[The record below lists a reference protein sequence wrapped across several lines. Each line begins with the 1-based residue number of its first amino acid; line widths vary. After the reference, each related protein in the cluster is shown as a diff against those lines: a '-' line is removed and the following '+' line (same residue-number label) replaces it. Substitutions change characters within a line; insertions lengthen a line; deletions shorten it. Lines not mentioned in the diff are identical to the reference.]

1 MNKPLLVYQ
10 APVFTRSGYGDHAR
24 DILRSLFELD
34 RYDIKIVPTR
44 WGNTP
49 QNQADP
55 NTEFGKKMLSNIA
68 TQVNRKP
75 DIFMQMSVANEFEP
89 KGKYN
94 IGITAGVETTVV
106 PREFLEGGNKM
117 DLIIVPS
124 QFTKS
129 LFDKTQFQEQDKQT
143 KQIIKTFK
151 NEKPCEVLFEGVNK
165 ELYENP
171 TITDIDV
178 LDGIESDF
186 NFLFVGHWLK
196 GHLGQDRKDVGMVI
210 KTFSTVFKY
219 LPKDKRPGLIFK
231 TSHAGF
237 SVIDRET
244 TREKIENAIKGLD
257 DVPPIYLLHGDLKES
272 EMVEL
277 YNHKKVKAMI
287 SFTKGEGY
295 GRPLAEFATT
305 GKPIIVSKWSGHV
318 DFLPEEHTVF
328 LDGQLT
334 DVHNSAADKFLLK
347 ESKWFTV
354 NYSDAANKIYKV
366 FNEYDS
372 YLKKSAG
379 LRTNILNKFT
389 MKKMT
394 EELGKIMDKY
404 VGTIAIQ
411 KPFQL
416 PKLKKQTPISEK
428 PKLKLPKLNKL

>member
-34 RYDIKIVPTR
+34 KYDIKIVPTR

-55 NTEFGKKMLSNIA
+55 TSEFGQKMLSNIV
-68 TQVNRKP
+68 TKVDRKP

-89 KGKYN
+89 KGNYN
-94 IGITAGVETTVV
+94 IGITAGVETTVI
-106 PREFLEGGNKM
+106 PKEFIDGANKM
-117 DLIIVPS
+117 DLTIVPS
-124 QFTKS
+124 QFTKA

-143 KQIIKTFK
+143 KQVIKTFK
-151 NEKPCEVLFEGVNK
+151 VEKPVEILFEGVNK
-165 ELYENP
+165 DIYENVKSSD
-171 TITDIDV
+171 TDI
-178 LDGIESDF
+178 LEGLESDF

-196 GHLGQDRKDVGMVI
+196 GTTGQDRKDVGMLI

-219 LPKDKRPGLIFK
+219 LPKDKRPGLILK

-237 SVIDRET
+237 SVIDREN
-244 TREKIENAIKGLD
+244 TREKIESIIKGLE
-257 DVPPIYLLHGDLKES
+257 DVPPIYLLHGDLKET
-272 EMVEL
+272 EMAQL
-277 YNHKKVKAMI
+277 YNHPKVKAMV

-305 GKPIIVSKWSGHV
+305 GKPIIVSKWSGLI
-318 DFLPEEHTVF
+318 DFLPPQNTVF

-334 DVHNSAADKFLLK
+334 DVHQSAADKFLLK

-354 NYSDAANKIYKV
+354 NYSDAANKIYQV
-366 FNEYDS
+366 FNDYNNH
-372 YLKKSAG
+372 LKKSDG
-379 LRTNILNKFT
+379 LRTNILTNFT
-389 MKKMT
+389 MEKMT
-394 EELGKIMDKY
+394 EELGKIMEKY
-404 VGTIAIQ
+404 VGNVPVQ
-411 KPFQL
+411 KPFNL
-416 PKLKKQTPISEK
+416 PKLNKVDSQ